1 MSAQPAPKLDF
12 KMLVLPAVM
21 FFSKKIDFKDP
32 QIVQYV
38 QIAFTTVLVLLMSV
52 YLFAKQKIEAKKDTK
67 KIWVPPKPKP
77 QLPFGLGPAP
87 EPVEPKDYEET
98 TYMAYEQKLVQ
109 ELIQSALM
117 SAAISFFM
125 SYQFK
130 VHMSL
135 LMQAI
140 MMPLNAFDAVILKK
154 VFLGVTKNADGGPLY
169 NELFSA
175 PTKESIAIAEK
186 LAAARAAGVGSTTA
200 AAATT
205 EKEEPRVVEL
215 PDEPKEDKKN
225 EEDKEEKKV
234 PAKTAATEID

>member
-1 MSAQPAPKLDF
+1 MAAQPAPKLDF

-32 QIVQYV
+32 QIIQYT
-38 QIAFTTVLVLLMSV
+38 QLGFTAVLVLLMTV
-52 YLFAKQKIEAKKDTK
+52 YYIAKTRIEAKKDEK

-87 EPVEPKDYEET
+87 EPVKPEDYEAT
-98 TYMAYEQKLVQ
+98 TYMAYESKLVQ

-135 LMQAI
+135 LMQSI

-154 VFLGVTKNADGGPLY
+154 YFLGVTKNPDGGPLY

-186 LAAARAAGVGSTTA
+186 LAAARAAGVGSSA
-200 AAATT
+200 APAD

-215 PDEPKEDKKN
+215 PDEPKVEKKTTEKT
-225 EEDKEEKKV
+225 EEKV

>member
-1 MSAQPAPKLDF
+1 MAAQPSPKLDF

-32 QIVQYV
+32 QIVQYT
-38 QIAFTTVLVLLMSV
+38 QAAFTVVLVLLLTSY
-52 YLFAKQKIEAKKDTK
+52 YLANTKIEAKKDTK

-77 QLPFGLGPAP
+77 SLPFGLGPAP

-98 TYMAYEQKLVQ
+98 TYMAHEKKLVK

-140 MMPLNAFDAVILKK
+140 MMPLNAYDSVILKK
-154 VFLGVTKNADGGPLY
+154 YFLGVTKNADGGLLY

-186 LAAARAAGVGSTTA
+186 LAAARAAGVGSSSSGA
-200 AAATT
+200 VT
-205 EKEEPRVVEL
+205 EKEEPKVVEL
-215 PDEPKEDKKN
+215 PDEPKDKKS
-225 EEDKEEKKV
+225 DDEKVGEKV